1 MIKIP
6 LLGVIAAGEPI
17 EAIRQNE
24 FIAFPKSKLPSNG
37 NLYALRVAGNSM
49 MDENI
54 KDGDIVLVK
63 QQDIVENGERVVAL
77 IDNHEATLKK
87 FYKERGYI
95 RLQPANKTF
104 EPIIIRKDRDI
115 KIQGIVIDVIKNEE
129 DLQAEEIIISK
140 EIKK

>member
-1 MIKIP
+1 MGSSMI
-6 LLGVIAAGEPI
+6 
-17 EAIRQNE
+17 
-24 FIAFPKSKLPSNG
+24 
-37 NLYALRVAGNSM
+37 
-49 MDENI
+49 DENI

-63 QQDIVENGERVVAL
+63 QQDVAENGERVVAL

-115 KIQGIVIDVIKNEE
+115 KIQGVVIDVIKM
-129 DLQAEEIIISK
+129 
-140 EIKK
+140 KKNYRQRK